1 MKKPL
6 IALAFVFAASSVFA
20 DPVVSDDF
28 SAAELSKNWKAAK
41 GTWKVVDGKLSGAE
55 ITADKH
61 AAVLT
66 YTSKHTD
73 SKSKISF
80 QLNGSRG
87 FHLSFNHPKGHLYRV
102 VVSETG
108 VQVNLDKDKKN
119 PASKAMVLG
128 KAEGKFE
135 QGKTYTMTTE
145 NVGDTVKIEFDNG
158 VKLEAKNE
166 KLTKPKTG
174 YRLII
179 RGEGVLFDDF
189 SVLSSK

>member
-1 MKKPL
+1 
-6 IALAFVFAASSVFA
+6 
-20 DPVVSDDF
+20 
-28 SAAELSKNWKAAK
+28 
-41 GTWKVVDGKLSGAE
+41 
-55 ITADKH
+55 
-61 AAVLT
+61 
-66 YTSKHTD
+66 
-73 SKSKISF
+73 
-80 QLNGSRG
+80 
-87 FHLSFNHPKGHLYRV
+87 

-135 QGKTYTMTTE
+135 EGKTYTMTTE
-145 NVGDTVKIEFDNG
+145 NVGDTVKVEFDNG

-189 SVLSSK
+189 SILSSK